1 MTKSTHRPIGN
12 HVEGQSQVD
21 ERHRQAILD
30 EKESQIKDLSQQ
42 IEVLQQTLQ
51 SMSSELRVE
60 TDQRMLELTNARL
73 TSKMLATAMSDPP
86 IPAVIDFSAVFNEAY
101 AFHHTPAGL
110 VEILM
115 PDVSKTSWLLITSDS
130 LVRATESTTLTM
142 VLERAIPHG
151 VAIALDVA
159 WQPSSWGLA
168 PGSKPTPEVLR
179 RLHPLAQEASLI
191 RCTSEEADEFFASH
205 DPLKIHRSLSQC
217 PGVVITGIDGSVEWC
232 IGGRI
237 GTMEAGMLNEQ
248 EHFFSSLIKSFA
260 ERPELLGNAGEGPG
274 TDAVADPDGL
284 TEALFSAAST

>member
-21 ERHRQAILD
+21 ERLRHAILD
-30 EKESQIKDLSQQ
+30 EKESQIKDLSQK

-51 SMSSELRVE
+51 SMSFELRVE
-60 TDQRMLELTNARL
+60 SDQRMLELTNARL
-73 TSKMLATAMSDPP
+73 TSKILATAMSDPP
-86 IPAVIDFSAVFNEAY
+86 IQAVIDFSAVFNEAY
-101 AFHHTPAGL
+101 ASHQTPAGL
-110 VEILM
+110 VETLM
-115 PDVSKTSWLLITSDS
+115 PDVSTSSWLLITSDS
-130 LVRATESTTLTM
+130 LVGATESTTLTL

-159 WQPSSWGLA
+159 WQPNSWGLA

-179 RLHPLAQEASLI
+179 RLHPLAQEATLI
-191 RCTSEEADEFFASH
+191 RCTPEEADEFFASH
-205 DPLKIHRSLSQC
+205 DPLTIHRSLSQC

-237 GTMEAGMLNEQ
+237 GTMEAGILNEQ
-248 EHFFSSLIKSFA
+248 EHFFASLIKSFA

>member
-1 MTKSTHRPIGN
+1 
-12 HVEGQSQVD
+12 
-21 ERHRQAILD
+21 
-30 EKESQIKDLSQQ
+30 
-42 IEVLQQTLQ
+42 
-51 SMSSELRVE
+51 
-60 TDQRMLELTNARL
+60 
-73 TSKMLATAMSDPP
+73 
-86 IPAVIDFSAVFNEAY
+86 
-101 AFHHTPAGL
+101 
-110 VEILM
+110 LM

-130 LVRATESTTLTM
+130 LVGATESTTLMM

-159 WQPSSWGLA
+159 WQPNSWGLE

-179 RLHPLAQEASLI
+179 RFHPLAQEASLI
-191 RCTSEEADEFFASH
+191 RCTPEEADEFFASH
-205 DPLKIHRSLSQC
+205 DPLTIHRSLSQC
-217 PGVVITGIDGSVEWC
+217 PGVVITGIDGSFEWC

-237 GTMEAGMLNEQ
+237 GTMEAGILNEQ

>member
-12 HVEGQSQVD
+12 YVEGQSQLD
-21 ERHRQAILD
+21 ERLRQAILD
-30 EKESQIKDLSQQ
+30 EKESRIKDLSQQ

-86 IPAVIDFSAVFNEAY
+86 IPAVIDFSVVYNEAY
-101 AFHHTPAGL
+101 VSHHTPAGL
-110 VEILM
+110 VETLM

-130 LVRATESTTLTM
+130 LVGATESTTLTM

>member
-21 ERHRQAILD
+21 ERLRHAILD
-30 EKESQIKDLSQQ
+30 EKESQIKDLSQK

-51 SMSSELRVE
+51 SMSFELRVE
-60 TDQRMLELTNARL
+60 SDQRMLELTNARL
-73 TSKMLATAMSDPP
+73 TSKILATAMSDPP
-86 IPAVIDFSAVFNEAY
+86 IQAVIDFSAVFNEAY
-101 AFHHTPAGL
+101 ASHQTPAGL
-110 VEILM
+110 VETLM
-115 PDVSKTSWLLITSDS
+115 PDVSTSSWLLITSDS
-130 LVRATESTTLTM
+130 LVGATESTTLTL

-179 RLHPLAQEASLI
+179 RLHPLAQEATLI
-191 RCTSEEADEFFASH
+191 RCTPEEADEFFASH
-205 DPLKIHRSLSQC
+205 DPLTIHRSLSQC

-237 GTMEAGMLNEQ
+237 GTMEAGILNEQ
-248 EHFFSSLIKSFA
+248 EHFFASLIKSFA

-284 TEALFSAAST
+284 TEALFSGAST

>member
-1 MTKSTHRPIGN
+1 
-12 HVEGQSQVD
+12 VD
-21 ERHRQAILD
+21 ERLRQA
-30 EKESQIKDLSQQ
+30 KDLSQQ

-51 SMSSELRVE
+51 SMSFELRVE
-60 TDQRMLELTNARL
+60 SDQRMLELTNARL

-86 IPAVIDFSAVFNEAY
+86 IPAVIDFSAVFKEAH
-101 AFHHTPAGL
+101 ASHQTPAGL
-110 VEILM
+110 VEALM

-130 LVRATESTTLTM
+130 LVGATESTTLTM

-168 PGSKPTPEVLR
+168 QGSKPTPEVLR

-191 RCTSEEADEFFASH
+191 GCTSEEADEFFASH
-205 DPLKIHRSLSQC
+205 DPLTIHRSLSQC
-217 PGVVITGIDGSVEWC
+217 PGVVITEIDGSVEWC

-237 GTMEAGMLNEQ
+237 GTMETRMLNEQ

-274 TDAVADPDGL
+274 TDAVAGPDGL
-284 TEALFSAAST
+284 TEALLSAAST